1 MFGVTSSGLTQYG
14 DPGETILSESLRS
27 DPCYTGIISLPVY
40 EFQNAINS
48 QSIELVYL
56 SLLSTKKL
64 KMVKT
69 SWYSQKLAEQFL
81 LRKTNI

>member
-1 MFGVTSSGLTQYG
+1 MFGVTSSGLTQHG
-14 DPGETILSESLRS
+14 DPSETILSETLGS

-40 EFQNAINS
+40 EFQNAIKS
-48 QSIELVYL
+48 QSIQLVYP

-64 KMVKT
+64 KMVTT

-81 LRKTNI
+81 ARKTNI